1 MGVVAMETK
10 FLFIYLFIKHEWEF
24 ILSDYFLHHLRW
36 SHMWFLSLIFFVVNH
51 INWLSNTETSYIPRI
66 RLWWNMMYYP
76 VYMFVDSM
84 CYHFG
89 EDITSKF
96 IGDIGQWLSF
106 LVISFWLLVSEFIS
120 VSLNELKNI
129 FSPIFWKSLQ
139 LVLFNW
145 VLARTHHWCHLGL
158 EFHL

>member
-1 MGVVAMETK
+1 MGIYFVR
-10 FLFIYLFIKHEWEF
+10 LFSASFEVITYVIFVLDF
-24 ILSDYFLHHLRW
+24 
-36 SHMWFLSLIFFVVNH
+36 FFVVNH
-51 INWLSNTETSYIPRI
+51 INWLSNTETSSIPRI
-66 RLWWNMMYYP
+66 RLRWNVMYYP
-76 VYMFVDSM
+76 VYMSVDSI

-106 LVISFWLLVSEFIS
+106 LVISFLAFGIRIIS

-129 FSPIFWKSLQ
+129 FSPVFWKSLQ

>member
-1 MGVVAMETK
+1 MGIYFVR
-10 FLFIYLFIKHEWEF
+10 LFSASFEVITYV
-24 ILSDYFLHHLRW
+24 
-36 SHMWFLSLIFFVVNH
+36 IFVLDFFCVVNH
-51 INWLSNTETSYIPRI
+51 INWLSNTETSSIPRI
-66 RLWWNMMYYP
+66 RLRWNVMYYP
-76 VYMFVDSM
+76 VYMSVDSM
-84 CYHFG
+84 CYRFG

-106 LVISFWLLVSEFIS
+106 LVISFLAFGIRIIS

-129 FSPIFWKSLQ
+129 FSPVFWKSLQ

>member
-1 MGVVAMETK
+1 MGIYFVR
-10 FLFIYLFIKHEWEF
+10 LFSASFEVITYVIFVLDF
-24 ILSDYFLHHLRW
+24 
-36 SHMWFLSLIFFVVNH
+36 FFVVNH
-51 INWLSNTETSYIPRI
+51 INWLSNTETSSIPRI
-66 RLWWNMMYYP
+66 RLRWNVMYYP
-76 VYMFVDSM
+76 VYMSVDSI
-84 CYHFG
+84 CYRFG

-106 LVISFWLLVSEFIS
+106 LVISFLAFGIRIIS

-129 FSPIFWKSLQ
+129 FSPVFWKSLQ